1 MINEKSK
8 PLAYRR
14 NMQNSSNQKFFFPF
28 LAVVL
33 IFLTIAY
40 YSSSNNIIPKDRSE
54 TFNVKII
61 PSDLTD
67 ANLAE
72 LNQEVFS
79 YVAVID
85 AGSSGCRAHVYRYG
99 KLGSITGPL
108 YVLPQHQSFK
118 VKPGLSSFATNP
130 NDAGPSLEKLVDFIK
145 QQVPEMVWKDTP
157 IWLKATA
164 GLRMLDKSTSSEI
177 LLSVRN
183 FLKDSSK
190 SPFYFKPHYAQII
203 SGSEEGAFGWIAF
216 NYLKK
221 VIGPKKV
228 GNVLPYA
235 VVEMGG
241 ASSQVSQVAPS
252 KAEAD
257 LIPSEY
263 KYSFNI
269 EEDEFNLYT
278 YSYLGFGAEQ
288 GREGI
293 NKQLSTAQVSKTDL
307 VDPCL
312 YRGYKR
318 QVARKDPYEGPVTT
332 TSLTGASSNKL
343 CIEEVSKLF
352 GASDRSTC
360 QVKGPVSF
368 NCIPQPAFV
377 TASPNFLVFENFYYL
392 SSAIGVKADTESS
405 SVSTDSTFPLIT
417 TPNEIYR
424 ATAKVCNM
432 SWSEVQTTYPLDD
445 QGKDTNLKWCFSGS
459 YAYSFLTK
467 GLGIPSDKRVTV
479 QKFVDGSEIEWALGA
494 ALKEASDF
502 LKRNNL
508 RQQQP

>member
-1 MINEKSK
+1 MISDKNKSS
-8 PLAYRR
+8 AYRR
-14 NMQNSSNQKFFFPF
+14 NMQNSSSQKYFFPF

-33 IFLTIAY
+33 IFLTVAY
-40 YSSSNNIIPKDRSE
+40 YSNYTGSFIPKDRSE
-54 TFNVKII
+54 TFNVKVI

-67 ANLAE
+67 SNLAE
-72 LNQEVFS
+72 LDPQVFS
-79 YVAVID
+79 YLAVID

-99 KLGSITGPL
+99 KLGNINGPL

-118 VKPGLSSFATNP
+118 VKPGLSSFASKP
-130 NDAGPSLEKLVDFIK
+130 DEAGLSLEKLIDFIK
-145 QQVPEMVWKDTP
+145 QQVPEVVWKDTP

-164 GLRMLDKSTSSEI
+164 GLRLLDKSSSSEI

-183 FLKDSSK
+183 YLKDPSK
-190 SPFYFKPHYAQII
+190 SPFFFKPHYVQII
-203 SGSEEGAFGWIAF
+203 SGNEEGAFGWIAF

-252 KAEAD
+252 KEEAA
-257 LIPSEY
+257 LIPSDF

-293 NKQLSTAQVSKTDL
+293 NKQLSSAQSSSADL

-312 YRGYKR
+312 YNGYKR
-318 QVARKDPYEGPVTT
+318 QAARKDPYEGPLV
-332 TSLTGASSNKL
+332 TSLTGASSDKTCVN
-343 CIEEVSKLF
+343 EVSKLF
-352 GASDRSTC
+352 MTDRSSC
-360 QVKGPVSF
+360 QVKGPTSF
-368 NCIPQPAFV
+368 NCIPQPAFL
-377 TASPNFLVFENFYYL
+377 TASPNFLVFENFFYL
-392 SSAIGVKADTESS
+392 SSAIGVKADVDSS
-405 SVSTDSTFPLIT
+405 GTDSKFPLIT

-432 SWSEVQTTYPLDD
+432 SWSDVQATYPLDD
-445 QGKDTNLKWCFSGS
+445 QGKENNVKWCFSGS

-467 GLGIPSDKRVTV
+467 GLGIPTDKRITV

-508 RQQQP
+508 RQQP